1 MFCLHFLRTHKSYHP
16 ENPTNIG
23 RHRKVQLDIFSFITH
38 LLFIKWETCE
48 IDVQELFWASI
59 EIKHFDRYC
68 RQFLCLSSHTPVH
81 SIIII
86 MCFHM

>member
-59 EIKHFDRYC
+59 NNQATTRWNLHIRYDDG
-68 RQFLCLSSHTPVH
+68 
-81 SIIII
+81 
-86 MCFHM
+86 